1 MWITPPGDDSNP
13 LLCRWLDWQLT
24 FGPALF
30 NLLGNKCFRSGCLQL
45 IWTACL
51 IWVGGKGI
59 RMITAGACSR
69 GGELHYC
76 SGSDSE

>member
-30 NLLGNKCFRSGCLQL
+30 HFGNNECFRSGGF
-45 IWTACL
+45 TADLDCML
-51 IWVGGKGI
+51 NLGGREYDYRADGCCVLEVE
-59 RMITAGACSR
+59 GANCTI
-69 GGELHYC
+69 Y
-76 SGSDSE
+76 